1 MTRLV
6 IQFML
11 QKGWINDYYYYYYYY
26 YESDSGNEGN
36 EKKQEENVC
45 LRTPVETP

>member
-1 MTRLV
+1 MTCLV

-26 YESDSGNEGN
+26 YESDSGDEGN

>member
-1 MTRLV
+1 MTRLLS
-6 IQFML
+6 QFML

-26 YESDSGNEGN
+26 ESDSGDEGN

>member
-1 MTRLV
+1 MTCLV

-26 YESDSGNEGN
+26 ESDSGDEGN

-45 LRTPVETP
+45 LRTPVETL

>member
-26 YESDSGNEGN
+26 ESDSGDEGN

>member
-1 MTRLV
+1 MTCLV

-11 QKGWINDYYYYYYYY
+11 QKGWVNDYYYYYY
-26 YESDSGNEGN
+26 YESDSGDEGN

-45 LRTPVETP
+45 LRTPVETL

>member
-1 MTRLV
+1 MTCLV

-26 YESDSGNEGN
+26 ESDSGDEGN